1 VLDLEEVGDRG
12 LDLLWKVLAAYH
24 LRVVENTY
32 EGKP

>member
-12 LDLLWKVLAAYH
+12 LDLLLEDVSRAYP
-24 LRVVENTY
+24 RVAENTY